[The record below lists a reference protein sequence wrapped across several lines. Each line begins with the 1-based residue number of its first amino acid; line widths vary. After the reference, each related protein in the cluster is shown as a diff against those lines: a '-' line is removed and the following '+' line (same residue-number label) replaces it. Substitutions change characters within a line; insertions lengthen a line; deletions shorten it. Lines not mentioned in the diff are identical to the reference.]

1 MSNEELQE
9 KFDEIIRLTK
19 IIKERGLEG
28 SEQIQLFLANPMLDA
43 IINNYEQFKG
53 NINIKVMGPMGEM
66 IPDEFFDDLLEEMRE
81 LVGEEVEEKSTVLEN
96 IDEKLKQDE
105 PITSPEKLT
114 EWLEQIDTMLK
125 QSNHSPEEIDILL
138 DKRLEIT
145 KKIMEE

>member
-28 SEQIQLFLANPMLDA
+28 SEQIQLFLANPMLDT
-43 IINNYEQFKG
+43 IINNYEQLKG
-53 NINIKVMGPMGEM
+53 NINIKIMGPMGEM

-81 LVGEEVEEKSTVLEN
+81 LVGEEGEAESTVLED
-96 IDEKLKQDE
+96 IEEKKKQYE
-105 PITSPEKLT
+105 TLPSPKKLT
-114 EWLEQIDTMLK
+114 ELL
-125 QSNHSPEEIDILL
+125 EEIDNMLNQGDLSPEMIDSLL

-145 KKIMEE
+145 KIMEE